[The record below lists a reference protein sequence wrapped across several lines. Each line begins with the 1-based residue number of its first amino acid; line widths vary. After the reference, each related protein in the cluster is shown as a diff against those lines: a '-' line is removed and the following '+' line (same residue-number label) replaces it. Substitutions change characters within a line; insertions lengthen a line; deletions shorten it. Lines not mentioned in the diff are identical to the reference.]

1 MKNHAYE
8 LLDVS
13 TALGIQLT
21 GLGLALSPT
30 ASMVQDQVMCLSGPR
45 FPSLQNRN
53 GNRAYLSQLLPKVSI
68 GQFLTSDSMLGIYE
82 LLLALLY
89 HCHHVIPVSC

>member
-8 LLDVS
+8 LLNVS
-13 TALGIQLT
+13 RALETQLP
-21 GLGLALSPT
+21 GLELALSP
-30 ASMVQDQVMCLSGPR
+30 ASSVVQDQVMCLSGPP

-53 GNRAYLSQLLPKVSI
+53 GNNAYLSGLLPEVIVS
-68 GQFLTSDSMLGIYE
+68 QFLASDSMLGIYE